1 MKFEKNDSHLFI
13 FFVKGVLADVLLV
26 LFLEMEK
33 NNIWR
38 LNVSDAKSYE
48 WNSEKL
54 YFLILYLVQKKKQ
67 YLGMSRFLS
76 HYYNSTWQLLTDS
89 DRNECISH
97 KKENYCFS
105 GNWHLS
111 MDEDEGGGNQLTQD
125 A

>member
-1 MKFEKNDSHLFI
+1 
-13 FFVKGVLADVLLV
+13 
-26 LFLEMEK
+26 MEK

-54 YFLILYLVQKKKQ
+54 YFLILYLVQKKNIWEWAVFFHIITIA
-67 YLGMSRFLS
+67 LGS
-76 HYYNSTWQLLTDS
+76 YWQTVTEMRAS
-89 DRNECISH
+89 FR
-97 KKENYCFS
+97 KKENYCFG

>member
-1 MKFEKNDSHLFI
+1 MKFKKNDSQPVHLFRQRSLGRCPVS
-13 FFVKGVLADVLLV
+13 FV
-26 LFLEMEK
+26 LEMEK

-54 YFLILYLVQKKKQ
+54 YFLILYLVQKKNIWEWAVFFHIITIA
-67 YLGMSRFLS
+67 LGS
-76 HYYNSTWQLLTDS
+76 YWQTVTEMRATL
-89 DRNECISH
+89 RKE
-97 KKENYCFS
+97 ENYCLG